1 MPTTDGCLGIE
12 VTGSLRRPPQY
23 AIMMPQIAASGSGID
38 LIPRALEV
46 GTEVVRD
53 TLHLNVTA
61 KRPSGHVDGRRR
73 HPRQSGQRL
82 VPKYQQIAAEV
93 DGQRNPGEGFDRLA
107 QKVKVGRGVVV
118 RAYDFAS
125 RDEVAA
131 AARQGRKTTR
141 PPYKLRDASRAA
153 RRKSGKSCPKRGDE
167 LRAGGPAAQQ
177 HGRGQHACPTTT
189 FIGYSLPSLPSLSRW
204 TS

>member
-1 MPTTDGCLGIE
+1 MAEDAVLFRD
-12 VTGSLRRPPQY
+12 VV
-23 AIMMPQIAASGSGID
+23 AD
-38 LIPRALEV
+38 LIGGRAN
-46 GTEVVRD
+46 RD
-53 TLHLNVTA
+53 TAVARFAAPFRAH
-61 KRPSGHVDGRRR
+61 RDG
-73 HPRQSGQRL
+73 PAERL
-82 VPKYQQIAAEV
+82 EELAWA
-93 DGQRNPGEGFDRLA
+93 GF
-107 QKVKVGRGVVV
+107 G
-118 RAYDFAS
+118 
-125 RDEVAA
+125 EVAA

-189 FIGYSLPSLPSLSRW
+189 FIGYSLLSLPSLSRW